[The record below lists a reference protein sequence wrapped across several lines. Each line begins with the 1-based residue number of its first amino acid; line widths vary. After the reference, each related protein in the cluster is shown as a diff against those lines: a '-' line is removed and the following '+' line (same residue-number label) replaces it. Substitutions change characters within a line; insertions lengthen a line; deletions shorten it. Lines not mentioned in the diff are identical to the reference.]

1 MSVKSIPLNSV
12 ARHVILPIAGLFCLL
27 LVFFA
32 VKWYLA
38 NMISARAEQREL
50 AQLSADLA
58 PSDPQSFYAL
68 AVLDEKSFLPE
79 DLPKSLQEYEQAVAL
94 SPNDYRLWFAL
105 GRARERSGDAEGTEN
120 AMRRALELA
129 PHYAQVQ
136 WAFGNVLLRRGKTDE
151 AFAEIRCAL
160 ESDAR
165 FANPAVATAWQL
177 YDGDLAQIS
186 RAVGDSAQA
195 KSVVS
200 AFLARQKR
208 FDEAFAVWNMLSET
222 DKRET
227 YRQSSD
233 ELLRQLLQA
242 KKFRDALGV
251 QTQLALSDTQK
262 PSDKKITNAG
272 FEAKVNTSSPSIF
285 EWQIADG
292 SQPTIGVDDKHKK
305 SGDFSL
311 VIAFNSAN
319 GQDFRAVHQTVV
331 VAPNEKYD
339 FEVFFRSE
347 LKTTATLKWEIM
359 DAADGKILAA
369 TEALASNSDWS
380 PLKATFTA
388 APNTEAV
395 TIRLA
400 RVNCGTAICPISGRV
415 WFDDFSLAG
424 YPRLVTD
431 RLDK

>member
-12 ARHVILPIAGLFCLL
+12 ARHVILPVAGLFCLL

-58 PSDPQSFYAL
+58 PADPQSFYAL
-68 AVLDEKSFLPE
+68 AVLDDKSFLPE
-79 DLPKSLQEYEQAVAL
+79 DLPKSLGEFEQAVAL

-105 GRARERSGDAEGTEN
+105 ARARERSGDAEGAEN
-120 AMRRALELA
+120 AMRRALALA

-136 WAFGNVLLRRGKTDE
+136 WALGNILLRRGKTNE
-151 AFAEIRCAL
+151 AFAEIRRAV
-160 ESDAR
+160 EGDAS
-165 FANPAVATAWQL
+165 FANPAVSTAWQIF
-177 YDGDLAQIS
+177 DGDLAPIS
-186 RAVGDSAQA
+186 QAVGDSAQA
-195 KSVVS
+195 KSALS

-208 FDEAFAVWNMLSET
+208 FDEAFEAWNALSEN

-233 ELLRQLLQA
+233 ELLRHLLQA
-242 KKFRDALGV
+242 KKFRDALSV
-251 QTQLALSDTQK
+251 QTQIDLSETEK
-262 PSDKKITNAG
+262 PVAEKITNAG
-272 FEAKVNTSSPSIF
+272 FETKVNTASPGIF

-292 SQPTIGVDDKHKK
+292 VQPTIGVDDKHRK
-305 SGDFSL
+305 SGSYSL
-311 VIAFNSAN
+311 IMAFNSAN
-319 GQDFRAVHQTVV
+319 GQDFRAVHQTIV
-331 VAPNEKYD
+331 VAPNEKYK

-347 LKTTATLKWEIM
+347 LKTSATLKWEIV

-369 TEALASNSDWS
+369 TEALAGNSDWS
-380 PLKATFTA
+380 ALKAAFTA
-388 APNTEAV
+388 SPNTEAV

-400 RVNCGTAICPISGRV
+400 RVSCGTAVCPISGKV
-415 WFDDFSLAG
+415 WFDDFSL
-424 YPRLVTD
+424 
-431 RLDK
+431 DK